1 MTRRITRITR
11 TAEHVE
17 IPDLTRC
24 PQWHGQLTRR
34 EIEREFRQCLAF
46 AFLAVVLMGAAQF
59 LWS

>member
-1 MTRRITRITR
+1 MTRPRITR
-11 TAEHVE
+11 TADALHEF
-17 IPDLTRC
+17 PDLTRC

-46 AFLAVVLMGAAQF
+46 AFVCIVAVLAFQF